1 MPLFYH
7 ITHQAPA
14 LPQNSHSIHID
25 PHNLAQIFFCYNIPH
40 EGDPMIVQGVIRPK
54 GSLPC
59 GKEVIALR
67 YDEQKRK
74 KHTKKK
80 QRHSFFDRIDKYAAA
95 GYWVVKTVLLLIDWF
110 TR

>member
-1 MPLFYH
+1 
-7 ITHQAPA
+7 
-14 LPQNSHSIHID
+14 
-25 PHNLAQIFFCYNIPH
+25 
-40 EGDPMIVQGVIRPK
+40 MIVQGVIRPK

-80 QRHSFFDRIDKYAAA
+80 QRHSDIRYDRLAAA
-95 GYWVVKTVLLLIDWF
+95 FYWIVKTILLVIDWF